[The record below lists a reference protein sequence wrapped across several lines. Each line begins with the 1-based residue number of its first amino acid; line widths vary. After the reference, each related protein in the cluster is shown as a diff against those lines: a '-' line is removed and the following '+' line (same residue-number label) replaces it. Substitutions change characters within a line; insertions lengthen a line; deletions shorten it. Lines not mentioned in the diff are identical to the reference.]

1 MISKKLYSEL
11 DHLGLDIRISY
22 TIICERSIVHK
33 HPNDFPTDI
42 YLLTIKGKHVST
54 RCEICSKLTIKRVE
68 KLL

>member
-1 MISKKLYSEL
+1 MISKKLYYEL
-11 DHLGLDIRISY
+11 DHLGLDIRIS
-22 TIICERSIVHK
+22 TIICERSFVHK
-33 HPNDFPTDI
+33 HPNDFPTGI